1 MTSPHS
7 RSLPAATAEIVTSL
21 LREGLEVRLRLSGW
35 SMKPL
40 VRSGS
45 MLRFEG
51 CGEPAIGDVVLARLP
66 NDALVA
72 HRVVALDSD
81 RVWTKGDACRVP
93 DGPLA
98 RENIL
103 GRAVRL
109 EGAVSLPLANVWM
122 RSLGLVVN
130 RLYPRLVVVYRALF
144 PRCPQENAS

>member
-1 MTSPHS
+1 M
-7 RSLPAATAEIVTSL
+7 PAATAEIVTSL
-21 LREGLEVRLRLSGW
+21 LREGLQVRLRLSGW

-45 MLRFEG
+45 MIRFEG

-72 HRVVALDSD
+72 HRVVALDGD
-81 RVWTKGDACRVP
+81 RVWTKGDACRVS

-103 GRAVRL
+103 GRGVRL
-109 EGAVSLPLANVWM
+109 EGAISLPLANVWM

-130 RLYPRLVVVYRALF
+130 RLYPRFVAFYRGAF
-144 PRCPQENAS
+144 PRAEVVS